1 MTMVSDAA
9 LSSRIAVLISQAAE
23 RLERSEYA
31 SAEDSLLHAL
41 ALDANQCDAL
51 RMMGDL
57 RYRQRRFGDAFLT
70 RECRNGTSA

>member
-9 LSSRIAVLISQAAE
+9 LSSRIAVLISHAAE

-41 ALDANQCDAL
+41 ALDAPMRCAQND
-51 RMMGDL
+51 GDL

-70 RECRNGTSA
+70 RECRNGASA